1 MYKIMYLADSWYG
14 HWTLDSVC
22 WMEWSLRDRVP
33 NAHTKVQLQI
43 VAAAAAAVAACSFR
57 SFVSTSLTHCPFLFG
72 R

>member
-1 MYKIMYLADSWYG
+1 MYLADSWYG
-14 HWTLDSVC
+14 QRTLDSVC

-43 VAAAAAAVAACSFR
+43 VAAAVAACSFR